1 MKDIKAAQ
9 EQEIN
14 FWRDSDE
21 NKPGVRTI
29 RRVLDKMVN
38 SIDFLDCL
46 AGVKALNWSKKMRV
60 LEIGG
65 GQGWAS
71 CLLKSTY
78 PNAHVTLTDI
88 SPFAVESVDQWED
101 MFKVKIDEVYHCKS
115 NETKEED
122 NSIDFIFTFAA
133 AHHFITHRKT
143 INEISR
149 ILKPGGSAAYFFE
162 PVTQV
167 FWYPMAYKRVN
178 KIRPEVPEDV
188 LIINKIRELS
198 IEADLEFTIIRTPT
212 YSNRLGYVET
222 LYYLIMNTL
231 PFLQNFF
238 PHTATI
244 LFTKKIV
251 N

>member
-1 MKDIKAAQ
+1 MKKIEEVQ

-21 NKPGVRTI
+21 EKPGVRTI
-29 RRVLDKMVN
+29 RKILEKTSN
-38 SIDFLDCL
+38 GIEFLDCL
-46 AGVKALNWSKKMRV
+46 SGVKTLNWDKEMRV

-78 PNAHVTLTDI
+78 PNAYVITTDI
-88 SPFAVESVDQWED
+88 SPFAVESVVQWED
-101 MFKVKIDEVYHCKS
+101 MFKVEVDEAYHCKS
-115 NETKEED
+115 NETKEGD
-122 NSIDFIFTFAA
+122 NSIDFIFTFSA

-149 ILKPGGSAAYFFE
+149 ILKRGGSAAYFFE
-162 PVTQV
+162 PVTQL

-178 KIRPEVPEDV
+178 KKRPEVHEDL
-188 LIINKIRELS
+188 LIINKLRNLAIK
-198 IEADLEFTIIRTPT
+198 AGLEFTIIRTPN
-212 YSNRLGYVET
+212 YSNRKGYVET
-222 LYYLIMNTL
+222 LYYLIMNTF
-231 PFLQNFF
+231 PFLQKFL

-244 LFTKKIV
+244 LFTKK
-251 N
+251 

>member
-1 MKDIKAAQ
+1 MKNIEKIQ

-21 NKPGVRTI
+21 ERPGVRTI
-29 RRVLDKMVN
+29 RNVLEKASNGIV
-38 SIDFLDCL
+38 FLDCL
-46 AGVKALNWSKKMRV
+46 SEIKTLNCDKETRV

-71 CLLKSTY
+71 CLLKSTH

-88 SPFAVESVDQWED
+88 SPFSVESVDQWED
-101 MFKVKIDEVYHCKS
+101 MFKVKVDKVYHCKS
-115 NETKEED
+115 NETKEGD

-143 INEISR
+143 INEMSR

-162 PVTQV
+162 PVTQL

-198 IEADLEFTIIRTPT
+198 IEAGLEFTIIRTPN
-212 YSNRLGYVET
+212 YSNRKGYVET
-222 LYYLIMNTL
+222 LYYLIMNTF
-231 PFLQNFF
+231 PFLQNLF

-244 LFTKKIV
+244 LFTKK
-251 N
+251 